1 MKIYLIV
8 AAGGALGAMARYGT
22 DSMVN
27 RWAGLGF
34 PWGTVTVNLVGSLVL
49 GLLIGAAVHGLHL
62 GQEMRALIVT
72 GFLGAFTTFSTFSL
86 ETVELMSGGRVAAG
100 LANAALS
107 VAGCLVAASVGLA
120 VGSRITA

>member
-1 MKIYLIV
+1 MTPLMASALV
-8 AAGGALGAMARYGT
+8 AGGGAIGALGRFWVAVLLAATAGT
-22 DSMVN
+22 HLPFATFVVN
-27 RWAGLGF
+27 
-34 PWGTVTVNLVGSLVL
+34 VVGSFMI
-49 GLLIGAAVHGLHL
+49 GLAAVLIGTSLPMKAFFITGIL
-62 GQEMRALIVT
+62 G
-72 GFLGAFTTFSTFSL
+72 GFTTFSTFSL